1 MGVPY
6 FFRWL
11 CRRYPNILKTITTSN
26 LNISL
31 DNLYLDFNG
40 ILHSFFHPDNGDA
53 PETMEQFMNGV
64 VDYVDT
70 LMALVRP
77 SKLLYIALD
86 GVPPRCKMNNQRT
99 RRYLSTKN
107 LSGNREDLE
116 QPHDSQP
123 PPVPV
128 ETERPEE
135 ALISEL
141 LLSDRNTISPGSLFM
156 KTVSECLERYI
167 TERLQGRPEWSQLR
181 VIFSDSNVPG
191 EGEHKIMDFIRN
203 QKQQPG
209 YDPNTRHVFYG
220 NDADIIL
227 LGLALHEPNF
237 YILREVDMKRRR
249 QYERPPPQPEKTED
263 PQVLH
268 FQLKNQVTEED
279 IGKIEV
285 PLIPIPPTTSKP
297 KKPKKYN
304 KKRPTYYR
312 HRRVV
317 YIGNLPYHINTEG
330 KLKDLFPEH
339 IKQEILQINLDTKTR
354 KNGFAYI
361 EFSSEEITEEVCL
374 KVNGTVVSGNMLKID
389 RAALPP
395 NFVLVKTDK
404 ITVPERDEGNNLHFE
419 DFEYLKISVLR
430 KYFEEVEF
438 LDLKKSLTSPPFSY
452 DLERIIDDFILITFF
467 LGNDFLPAIP
477 GITILDGGLEVLLD
491 LYKRQLP
498 TYGNYLTLNG
508 QINFEILKKY
518 LQDCAL
524 IEEKIFKRRWL
535 IDQKKKINILRKAK
549 GQTLDTYFD
558 AIREK
563 QLDNVQGLTNEGSD
577 NFLYLLDIPD
587 YDCYFIKKNLQPG
600 QCIDGVNIID
610 TTEAIKF
617 HTPEYQ
623 TNYYKVLFGEDSSS
637 IRESI
642 SSSYFISL
650 NHTYTY
656 YMLSLPCWS
665 TSYSYPY
672 SPLFSTISSFVP
684 DTLPPFE
691 PSSPFLPFQHLL
703 SILPATS
710 YLSIPRP
717 LRPLVLPSSP
727 IYDLFPSTFTL
738 DLAGCNSGGGWTGG
752 RDGVVH
758 LPTIDEKRIL
768 EAYHNATKQ
777 FPWTQN
783 ELLRNTNNNEKL
795 FILQSDNI
803 APSKEQPIES
813 KTESDPSTEWIE
825 LSLERNG
832 ITGLVKA
839 SSVNGP
845 CYEFKL
851 IEMDLEDLYGGTI
864 YTTESI
870 DELKKDTPQNS
881 WAMYQRTRFKKIN
894 PNTNRKRPKRK
905 KVPQRPFTGKG
916 YSLIGSAI
924 GKPTDITEALF
935 PQEKP
940 NHTYKLPILAN
951 QLPTTKISVKAFNGK
966 NQVIELNLT
975 HTVGDVYEAV
985 RYYFPEGP
993 EFRLMVTYPRKVLRD
1008 LGETVQAAGLLNSLL
1023 VQIKSD

>member
-1 MGVPY
+1 MERILPVEPDFSLKQYIDALYCFNSRLIESSFQRGNYTGTIKLNLPIILKIY
-6 FFRWL
+6 TKL
-11 CRRYPNILKTITTSN
+11 EAEMKRRAPKYPFLILASDFKFLGLQKCSESFINDDPDLFQMFQNDFPSFVHTSLNAFPNIINYLTKVKEIPRLSQIVKRRPVLKSTIRNPRLECEYRSCILKSLEIFKKTLPHDRIKFLQRLASN
-26 LNISL
+26 LRVYSVLHVTGITIQLGVKHCLKEREEIFFL
-31 DNLYLDFNG
+31 DKDKEVLF
-40 ILHSFFHPDNGDA
+40 
-53 PETMEQFMNGV
+53 
-64 VDYVDT
+64 
-70 LMALVRP
+70 
-77 SKLLYIALD
+77 
-86 GVPPRCKMNNQRT
+86 VPPRNT
-99 RRYLSTKN
+99 LSHAILTQ
-107 LSGNREDLE
+107 LLGFSIDCLGGILETFYPAYVEEIREEYYNTFYTELPDIDINYPPVI
-116 QPHDSQP
+116 QTQGPSQP
-123 PPVPV
+123 V
-128 ETERPEE
+128 
-135 ALISEL
+135 
-141 LLSDRNTISPGSLFM
+141 
-156 KTVSECLERYI
+156 
-167 TERLQGRPEWSQLR
+167 
-181 VIFSDSNVPG
+181 
-191 EGEHKIMDFIRN
+191 
-203 QKQQPG
+203 
-209 YDPNTRHVFYG
+209 HV
-220 NDADIIL
+220 
-227 LGLALHEPNF
+227 
-237 YILREVDMKRRR
+237 
-249 QYERPPPQPEKTED
+249 
-263 PQVLH
+263 
-268 FQLKNQVTEED
+268 
-279 IGKIEV
+279 
-285 PLIPIPPTTSKP
+285 
-297 KKPKKYN
+297 
-304 KKRPTYYR
+304 
-312 HRRVV
+312 
-317 YIGNLPYHINTEG
+317 
-330 KLKDLFPEH
+330 
-339 IKQEILQINLDTKTR
+339 
-354 KNGFAYI
+354 
-361 EFSSEEITEEVCL
+361 
-374 KVNGTVVSGNMLKID
+374 
-389 RAALPP
+389 
-395 NFVLVKTDK
+395 
-404 ITVPERDEGNNLHFE
+404 
-419 DFEYLKISVLR
+419 
-430 KYFEEVEF
+430 
-438 LDLKKSLTSPPFSY
+438 
-452 DLERIIDDFILITFF
+452 
-467 LGNDFLPAIP
+467 
-477 GITILDGGLEVLLD
+477 
-491 LYKRQLP
+491 
-498 TYGNYLTLNG
+498 
-508 QINFEILKKY
+508 
-518 LQDCAL
+518 
-524 IEEKIFKRRWL
+524 
-535 IDQKKKINILRKAK
+535 
-549 GQTLDTYFD
+549 
-558 AIREK
+558 
-563 QLDNVQGLTNEGSD
+563 
-577 NFLYLLDIPD
+577 
-587 YDCYFIKKNLQPG
+587 
-600 QCIDGVNIID
+600 
-610 TTEAIKF
+610 
-617 HTPEYQ
+617 
-623 TNYYKVLFGEDSSS
+623 
-637 IRESI
+637 
-642 SSSYFISL
+642 
-650 NHTYTY
+650 
-656 YMLSLPCWS
+656 
-665 TSYSYPY
+665 
-672 SPLFSTISSFVP
+672 
-684 DTLPPFE
+684 
-691 PSSPFLPFQHLL
+691 QHLL